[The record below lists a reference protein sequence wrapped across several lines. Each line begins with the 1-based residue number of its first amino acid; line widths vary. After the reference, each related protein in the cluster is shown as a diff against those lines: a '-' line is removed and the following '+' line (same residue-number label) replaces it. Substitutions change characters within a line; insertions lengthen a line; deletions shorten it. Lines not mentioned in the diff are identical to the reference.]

1 MHLAIIGY
9 GNIAQAVLEWLGTKP
24 VARLTVLVRSTSL
37 TTALKDEALAQAGA
51 SVTITDD
58 ITTLIEAAPDLVVEC
73 AGQTAVAEFG
83 AAVLSAD
90 LDMVIVSTG
99 ALADEALF
107 DTLERATQSGRSRV
121 ILPPGAI
128 GGIDLLSALTLAG
141 EVTVT
146 YRGTK
151 PPDAWRG
158 TPAEDCCN
166 LAALTEPCV
175 FFSGSAR
182 EAAQTYPKNANVA
195 ATLALAGAGFEAT
208 KVELIADPDAPGN
221 AHAYEVDSPV
231 GRFAMQIDNAASSG
245 NAKTSMATAFSVIRE
260 INQIRDSLGS

>member
-9 GNIAQAVLEWLGTKP
+9 GNIAQSILEWLGTKP
-24 VARLTVLVRSTSL
+24 VAHLTVLVRSTSL
-37 TTALKDEALAQAGA
+37 TKALKDEALAQAAA

-73 AGQTAVAEFG
+73 AGHAAVAEFG
-83 AAVLSAD
+83 ATVLSAGLD
-90 LDMVIVSTG
+90 LVIVSTG
-99 ALADEALF
+99 ALADETLF
-107 DTLERATQSGRSRV
+107 DSLEGATQSGRSRV

-141 EVTVT
+141 DVTVT

-158 TPAEDCCN
+158 TPAKDCCD
-166 LAALTEPCV
+166 LAALTEPYV

-182 EAAQTYPKNANVA
+182 EAAQAYPKNANVA

-208 KVELIADPDAPGN
+208 RVELIADPEAPGN
-221 AHAYEVDSPV
+221 SHAYEVESPV
-231 GRFAMQIDNAASSG
+231 GRFAMQIENAASSG
-245 NAKTSMATAFSVIRE
+245 NAKTSRATALSVIRE
-260 INQIRDSLGS
+260 IDQIRDSLGS

>member
-9 GNIAQAVLEWLGTKP
+9 GNIAQSILEWLGTKP
-24 VARLTVLVRSTSL
+24 AAHLTVLVRSTSL
-37 TTALKDEALAQAGA
+37 TRALKDEALAQAGA

-73 AGQTAVAEFG
+73 AGQAAVAEFG
-83 AAVLSAD
+83 AAVLAAGLD
-90 LDMVIVSTG
+90 LVIVSTG

-128 GGIDLLSALTLAG
+128 GGIDLLSALALAG

-151 PPDAWRG
+151 PPNAWRG
-158 TPAEDCCN
+158 TLAEEHCD
-166 LAALTEPCV
+166 LAGLTAPRT

-182 EAAQTYPKNANVA
+182 EAARNYPKNANVA

-208 KVELIADPDAPGN
+208 RVELVADPEAPGN
-221 AHAYEVDSPV
+221 SHAYEVESPV
-231 GRFAMQIDNAASSG
+231 GRFAMQIENAASSG
-245 NAKTSMATAFSVIRE
+245 NAKTSQATALSVIRE
-260 INQIRDSLGS
+260 IDQIRDSLGP

>member
-9 GNIAQAVLEWLGTKP
+9 GNIAQSIIEWLGTKP
-24 VARLTVLVRSTSL
+24 AAHLTVLVRSTSL
-37 TTALKDEALAQAGA
+37 TQALKDEALAQAGA

-58 ITTLIEAAPDLVVEC
+58 ITTLIEATPDLVVEC

-83 AAVLSAD
+83 PPVLAAG

-158 TPAEDCCN
+158 TPAEDCCD
-166 LAALTEPCV
+166 LAALTAPCV

-195 ATLALAGAGFEAT
+195 ATLALAGAGFDGT
-208 KVELIADPDAPGN
+208 RVELIADPAAPGN

-260 INQIRDSLGS
+260 IDQIRDSLGS